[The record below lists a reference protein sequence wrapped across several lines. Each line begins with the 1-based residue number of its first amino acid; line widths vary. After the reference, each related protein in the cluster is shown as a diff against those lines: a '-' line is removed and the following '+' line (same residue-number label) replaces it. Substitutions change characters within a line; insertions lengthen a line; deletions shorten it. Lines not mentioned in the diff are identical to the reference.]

1 VLYQD
6 CKKLLVLIVI
16 WSLISLACG
25 QNRAEPKTSQSSEG
39 NRTILRSVLM
49 IIAPKD
55 FRDEEFKVPYDYL
68 KSLGHKVTIA
78 SMDTVNA
85 TGILGLVVKPDLKI
99 DNIDSPIYDAL
110 VLVGGT
116 GSIIYWD
123 NLTVQRLVKYFARP
137 PKILA
142 AICLAPVTLA
152 RAGVLKDKFA
162 TIFKDLTTID
172 ELQKGGAEY
181 VEKDIVISDNIITAS
196 GPQAS
201 EKFAK
206 AIAKVLA
213 SNQ

>member
-6 CKKLLVLIVI
+6 CKKLLVLLVVG
-16 WSLISLACG
+16 SLISLTFG
-25 QNRAEPKTSQSSEG
+25 QNRAVPKILQLSET
-39 NRTILRSVLM
+39 NRFFHHSVLM

-55 FRDEEFKVPYDYL
+55 YRDEEFKVPYDYL
-68 KSLGHKVTIA
+68 KSLEYKVTTA
-78 SMDTVNA
+78 SLDTIDA
-85 TGILGLVVKPDLKI
+85 TGMLGLVVKPDLKI
-99 DNIDSPIYDAL
+99 NDIDSLAYDAL

-123 NLTVQRLVKYFARP
+123 NPVVQQLVKYFSRP
-137 PKILA
+137 PRILA

-152 RAGVLKDKFA
+152 RAGVLKNKIA
-162 TIFKDLTTID
+162 TIFKDRTTID
-172 ELQKGGAEY
+172 ELQKGGAKY

-206 AIAKVLA
+206 TIAKVLA

>member
-1 VLYQD
+1 
-6 CKKLLVLIVI
+6 
-16 WSLISLACG
+16 
-25 QNRAEPKTSQSSEG
+25 
-39 NRTILRSVLM
+39 M
-49 IIAPKD
+49 
-55 FRDEEFKVPYDYL
+55 
-68 KSLGHKVTIA
+68 
-78 SMDTVNA
+78 
-85 TGILGLVVKPDLKI
+85 VKPDLKI
-99 DNIDSPIYDAL
+99 NDIDSLAYDGL
-110 VLVGGT
+110 ILVGGS

-123 NLTVQRLVKYFARP
+123 NPTVRQLVKYFARP

-152 RAGVLKDKFA
+152 RAGILKDRFA
-162 TIFKDLTTID
+162 AIYKDRTTID
-172 ELQKGGAEY
+172 ELRKGGAKY

>member
-1 VLYQD
+1 MLYQNF
-6 CKKLLVLIVI
+6 KNLLVLIGV
-16 WSLISLACG
+16 WSLVSLACG
-25 QNRAEPKTSQSSEG
+25 QNRTEPKPSQPSEG
-39 NRTILRSVLM
+39 NRTIPRSVLM

-55 FRDEEFKVPYDYL
+55 FQDEEFKDPYDYL

-78 SMDTVNA
+78 SMDTVKA

-99 DNIDSPIYDAL
+99 DNIDSLVYDAL

-123 NLTVQRLVKYFARP
+123 NLTVQQLVKYFARP

-142 AICLAPVTLA
+142 AICLAPITLA

-162 TIFKDLTTID
+162 TIFKDRTTID
-172 ELQKGGAEY
+172 ELQKGGAKY
-181 VEKDIVISDNIITAS
+181 VEKDIIISDNIITAS
-196 GPQAS
+196 GPRAS

-206 AIAKVLA
+206 TIARVLA